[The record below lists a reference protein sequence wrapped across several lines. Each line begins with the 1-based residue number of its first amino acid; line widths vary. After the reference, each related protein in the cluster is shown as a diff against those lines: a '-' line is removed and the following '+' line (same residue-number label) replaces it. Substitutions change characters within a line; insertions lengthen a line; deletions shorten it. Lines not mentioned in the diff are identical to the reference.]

1 MNLLPLTQI
10 RSYSGAGNSI
20 EKPSL
25 NSAGSNYSR
34 KVEPEYADSYDAPSG
49 TDRPNARAISNAVCA
64 QSEVTT
70 DERQLS
76 AFSWT
81 WGQFL
86 DHDLVL
92 TPGGE
97 RPDFPVRVPKGD
109 PHFDPMG
116 GGKAIVPVAR
126 SLGRTVNGRREQF
139 NKASGWID
147 ASMVYGSDKER
158 ADALR
163 SFEGGLLKESRPGY
177 LPYNKDGLDNED
189 PFRGDPARL
198 FLAGDR
204 RANENLALT
213 SLQTLFMREHNRVV
227 KDLAKQYPESSD
239 EELYQ
244 AGRKVVGA
252 QIQKITFDEFLPSLL
267 GEEGLPEYEG
277 YKPET
282 DASINN
288 IFASAAFRMGHS
300 QVGRAI
306 RRIEENGDEIEQG
319 HLCLR
324 AGYHQAPR
332 LVNEG
337 GVEPILR
344 GLSEYLQENTDTA
357 IVDDL
362 RNFLF
367 GRPGQGGLDLAAVNI
382 QRGRDHGLASFNKVR
397 ESYGMPALESFSE
410 LTDNQDVVK
419 ALETVYQSP
428 EELDPWVGF
437 LAEKHDQGSS
447 VGPTLKKVL
456 VDQFSR
462 LRDGDRFYYQNDP
475 DIKRLAPDIENTRL
489 VDIVKRNTSIE
500 NIQDEL
506 FVARDSDPFDDP
518 CRGGAPH
525 H

>member
-1 MNLLPLTQI
+1 MHIKALPLTQI
-10 RSYSGAGNSI
+10 RSYDGSGNSLKN
-20 EKPSL
+20 ERL
-25 NSAGSNYSR
+25 NEAGSTYSR
-34 KVEPEYADSYDAPSG
+34 SVPPAYADSYEAPSG
-49 TDRPNARAISNAVCA
+49 ADRPNPRAVSNAVCA
-64 QSEVTT
+64 QDKITT

-86 DHDLVL
+86 DHDMVL
-92 TPGGE
+92 TPSGE
-97 RPDFPVRVPKGD
+97 RPDFPVQVPAGD

-126 SLGRTVNGRREQF
+126 SLGRMVDGRREQF

-147 ASMVYGSDKER
+147 ASMVYGAEKSR

-163 SFEGGLLKESRPGY
+163 SFEGGLLRESRPGY
-177 LPYNKDGLDNED
+177 LPYNTDGLDNED

-213 SLQTLFMREHNRVV
+213 SLQTLFMREHNRVA
-227 KDLAKQYPESSD
+227 KELASRYPEASD

-244 AGRKVVGA
+244 GARKVVGA

-267 GEEGLPEYEG
+267 GEDAMPAYQG
-277 YKPET
+277 YQPET

-306 RRIEENGDEIEQG
+306 RRIEENGDETEYG

-324 AGYHQAPR
+324 AGFHQAPR

-344 GLSEYLQENTDTA
+344 GLSEYLQENTDTKV
-357 IVDDL
+357 VDDL

-367 GRPGQGGLDLAAVNI
+367 GRPGQGGLDLASVNI
-382 QRGRDHGLASFNKVR
+382 QRGRDHGLPSFNKVR
-397 ESYGMPALESFSE
+397 ESYGMPALESFSQ
-410 LTDNQDVVK
+410 LSGDPKVAQ
-419 ALETVYQSP
+419 ALESVYQSP
-428 EELDPWVGF
+428 AELDPWVGF
-437 LAEKHDQGSS
+437 LAEQHEAGSS

-462 LRDGDRFYYQNDP
+462 LRDGDRFFYQNDP
-475 DIKRLAPDIENTRL
+475 DVKMLAPDIENTRL
-489 VDIVKRNTSIE
+489 VDIIKRNTGIE
-500 NIQDEL
+500 NIQDDL
-506 FVARDSDPFDDP
+506 FIARDGDPFDDP
-518 CRGGAPH
+518 CRS
-525 H
+525 